1 MNTKRYLHNEVIMR
15 YIAEIIV
22 EFREDDNTFNV
33 TKYFKEVFLRNV
45 DIWGFFHAYF
55 PIMNLDTPRKQ
66 NYSQR
71 AENFISD
78 RFRELYTLF
87 LLKYNT
93 KPIPVLEFRDWVL
106 RMQQASKGTF
116 SNVSSFSFELESV
129 VPLVGSTEL
138 SLKTFNNIKS
148 GNRKMKKGKGTKRK
162 RMKRKSRTTDMSK
175 TMKNTK

>member
-1 MNTKRYLHNEVIMR
+1 M
-15 YIAEIIV
+15 
-22 EFREDDNTFNV
+22 
-33 TKYFKEVFLRNV
+33 
-45 DIWGFFHAYF
+45 
-55 PIMNLDTPRKQ
+55 
-66 NYSQR
+66 
-71 AENFISD
+71 
-78 RFRELYTLF
+78 
-87 LLKYNT
+87 KYNT